1 MGKQRIHAVGELVPG
16 TQVEQQIVRQ
26 IRQLE
31 ISAVAELK
39 QHWRDL
45 IGREP
50 PEFAK
55 RSFLT
60 QVIAWEVQAK
70 AFGGI
75 KPSLHRQLLQLA
87 SVGLAPPSGEANPS
101 LRKLN
106 AGIKLIRTWRG
117 KAHHVMVTEDGFL
130 WQDRV
135 FKSLSVIAR
144 EITGTQWSGPVFFG
158 LKKSKQ
164 KQASK
169 PKVEVASLYPDQS
182 LTAVVTH
189 D

>member
-1 MGKQRIHAVGELVPG
+1 MGKQRIHAIGELMPG
-16 TQVEQQIVRQ
+16 TEVEQQIVRQ
-26 IRQLE
+26 IGQLE
-31 ISAVAELK
+31 SSPISALK
-39 QHWRDL
+39 QQWRDL
-45 IGREP
+45 IGGEP

-70 AFGGI
+70 AFGGL

-87 SVGLAPPSGEANPS
+87 SAGLASPSGESGPS
-101 LRKLN
+101 LRKLSP
-106 AGIKLIRTWRG
+106 GIKLIRTWRG

-144 EITGTQWSGPVFFG
+144 KITGTQWSGPVFFG
-158 LKKSKQ
+158 LKKSKL
-164 KQASK
+164 KQGNRTTGSMKLSDLGVAAA
-169 PKVEVASLYPDQS
+169 EVML
-182 LTAVVTH
+182 
-189 D
+189 